1 MKKIVL
7 LAILGATSLTTYSQS
22 ITYNEIVSGAE
33 DHNEFRELLL
43 SKDYVI
49 ESHYVDKDGYVTD
62 VFYPI
67 KLAYKRKDLKIVLSY
82 KPNLK
87 LAFINLNICEEYLIE
102 FKKIKD
108 YIKINFKA
116 DKTYFNTVNYTT
128 RYSNGKNYF
137 TIMNYL
143 NKKNASKCMQ
153 ITCSKKI

>member
-62 VFYPI
+62 AFYPI